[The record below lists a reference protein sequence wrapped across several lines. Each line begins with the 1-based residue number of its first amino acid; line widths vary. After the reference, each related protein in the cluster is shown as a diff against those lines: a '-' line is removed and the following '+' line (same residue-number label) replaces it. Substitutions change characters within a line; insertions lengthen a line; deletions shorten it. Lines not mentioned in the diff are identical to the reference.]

1 MDGDPDGMAIMA
13 TYKYGSVAFAHENR
27 NLNVPGLHWLGLR
40 LADVVA
46 GAGPLGDDTLLRLT
60 KRDRKKAIAMLSK
73 NPVWEADG
81 PEPEWRVELQ
91 RMLMLNVKAEMEIL
105 YDMEGGLTG
114 WLDRKL
120 VHLIQNGG

>member
-1 MDGDPDGMAIMA
+1 MA

-40 LADVVA
+40 ITDVVA
-46 GAGPLGDDTLLRLT
+46 GAGLLGDNTLIRLT
-60 KRDRKKAIAMLSK
+60 KRDRKKTVAMLSR
-73 NPVWEADG
+73 NPIWAADG

-91 RMLMLNVKAEMEIL
+91 RMLMLNVKAETEIL
-105 YDMEGGLTG
+105 YDTEGSLTG

-120 VHLIQNGG
+120 VHLVQSSR

>member
-1 MDGDPDGMAIMA
+1 M
-13 TYKYGSVAFAHENR
+13 
-27 NLNVPGLHWLGLR
+27 PGLHWLGLR